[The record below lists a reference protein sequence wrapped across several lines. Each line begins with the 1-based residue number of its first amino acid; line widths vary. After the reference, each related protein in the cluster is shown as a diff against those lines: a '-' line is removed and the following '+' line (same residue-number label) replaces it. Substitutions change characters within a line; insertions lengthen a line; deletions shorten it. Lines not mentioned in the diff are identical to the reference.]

1 MRGPWRI
8 AVDTGGTFTD
18 LAIADA
24 DGTVIPVKSPTVP
37 SDPADGV
44 IGAVRLA
51 AERTGLTFEGL
62 LSGCEQFI
70 HGSTIATNTLLE
82 GKGAKVGLI
91 GTSGFRDTLE
101 IRRGLRGNPWDHR
114 TPYPSVLVPRSRRLS
129 VGGRIATDGTVL
141 QPLDRDGVREV
152 ALALKAKG
160 AETIAIALLNSF
172 VNPEHEEEAAAI
184 VAECWPGVWISRS
197 SDIAPLLGEYE
208 RTSTA
213 VVDAAVAPRIVPYLT
228 DLAERLKQGG
238 LASRLL
244 LMQSNGGMLTVD
256 QVRSRPV
263 ALVLSGP
270 AAGVGALDFFATAYG
285 GARDMITME
294 IGGTSCDVILM
305 RNGRVEMTDLIEV
318 ADYHVLTP
326 SVDIH
331 TVSAGGGTIAKVDD
345 GGLLITG
352 PEGAGARPGPACY
365 SRGGVLPTITDA
377 QLVLGRL
384 KPGPYAGGV
393 VSLDLGKA
401 QDAIRKRIADPLSM
415 TIEDAAAGM
424 IEIMEQHLLHAVEKI
439 STERGHDPGRFMLV
453 AVGGAGPM
461 HGAAV
466 GRKLGCRGVYI
477 PRVAGVFCAIG
488 MLNSDVRH
496 DFART
501 MTTRLQTGALQ
512 SLEATF
518 ALLEESGRDV
528 LNEEGFASDKHDLQ
542 RELELRHPG
551 QQWPLPIQL
560 PKGANDQ
567 AAREIFEAAYERL
580 YGHRQ
585 PESIVEI
592 VNIRVVAVGK
602 APRLPVISH
611 EPSQDPLA
619 SVGTRPVVIQRGTAP
634 SNIHIYQGTDLGP
647 GHRID
652 GPALIEE
659 ETTTIFVGA
668 LDRLYVDSANNYVIE
683 FLNGRSM
690 V

>member
-1 MRGPWRI
+1 MKGPWRI

-24 DGTVIPVKSPTVP
+24 DGAVIPVKSPTVP
-37 SDPADGV
+37 SDPAEGV
-44 IGAVRLA
+44 IGAVHLA
-51 AERTGLTFEGL
+51 AERVGLTFSDL
-62 LSGCEQFI
+62 LRGCSQFI

-91 GTSGFRDTLE
+91 GTLGFRDTLE
-101 IRRGLRGNPWDHR
+101 IRRGLRANPWDHR
-114 TPYPSVLVPRSRRLS
+114 TPYPSVLVPRSRRLGVS
-129 VGGRIATDGTVL
+129 GRIATDGTVL
-141 QPLDRDGVREV
+141 EPLDRDGVRQT
-152 ALALKAKG
+152 ALALRDKG
-160 AETIAIALLNSF
+160 AETIAIALINSF
-172 VNPEHEEEAAAI
+172 VNPTHEQEAAAI

-197 SDIAPLLGEYE
+197 SDIAPLMGEYE

-228 DLAERLKQGG
+228 DLAERLNQGG
-238 LASRLL
+238 LTSRLL

-270 AAGVGALDFFATAYG
+270 AAGVGALDFFARAHG
-285 GARDMITME
+285 GDRNMITME

-305 RNGRVEMTDLIEV
+305 RDGRVEMTDLIEV
-318 ADYHVLTP
+318 ANYHVLTP

-345 GGLLITG
+345 GGLLVTG

-365 SRGGVLPTITDA
+365 SRGGDRPTITDA

-393 VSLDLGKA
+393 VSLDLAKA
-401 QDAIRKRIADPLSM
+401 QDAIRARIADPLRMSV
-415 TIEDAAAGM
+415 ENAAAGM

-461 HGAAV
+461 HGASV

-477 PRVAGVFCAIG
+477 PRIAGVFCAIG

-496 DFART
+496 DFSRT
-501 MTTRLQTGALQ
+501 TMTRLQQGALQ
-512 SLEATF
+512 GLESTF
-518 ALLEESGRDV
+518 VALEQSGRDV
-528 LNEEGFASDKHDLQ
+528 LTEEGFVPDRHDLR
-542 RELELRHPG
+542 RELDLRHPG
-551 QQWPLPIQL
+551 QQWPLSIQL
-560 PKGANDQ
+560 PNDAGDQ
-567 AAREIFEAAYERL
+567 AARAIFEDAYERL

-592 VNIRVVAVGK
+592 VTIRVIAIGM
-602 APRLPVISH
+602 APRLPVISNP
-611 EPSQDPLA
+611 PSKPA
-619 SVGTRPVVIQRGTAP
+619 TPPFITRPVAIERGVLPA
-634 SNIHIYQGTDLGP
+634 HINVYQGGDLSP

-652 GPALIEE
+652 GPALVEE
-659 ETTTIFVGA
+659 ATTTIFVGRHDQ
-668 LDRLYVDSANNYVIE
+668 LHVDGANNFVIE
-683 FLNGRSM
+683 YLDGNEAA
-690 V
+690 